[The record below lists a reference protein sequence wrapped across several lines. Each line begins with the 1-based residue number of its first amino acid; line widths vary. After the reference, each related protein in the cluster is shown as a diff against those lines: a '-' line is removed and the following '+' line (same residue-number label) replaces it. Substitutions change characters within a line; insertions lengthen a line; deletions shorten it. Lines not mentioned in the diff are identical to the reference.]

1 MIIAIQKS
9 AALLKASEKWWDFGG
24 KLWKEP
30 ENSGKLGKLVI
41 LLGDQENFSTFP
53 QKFPR
58 FSVFSYLLEKFY
70 TFNSDR
76 FEDVF
81 LLWLSN
87 CGARY
92 NFQAPRCLIVAVPY
106 TIFRPKTILFHLF
119 LKFLKVYH
127 GLPLFLHSKKA
138 EKMIIFQIFRPTVAY
153 ILGRYCNPR
162 FDPNFK
168 IIDFLGNLLAPGRR
182 QDF

>member
-1 MIIAIQKS
+1 MK
-9 AALLKASEKWWDFGG
+9 GTG
-24 KLWKEP
+24 KFWETRETRHSP
-30 ENSGKLGKLVI
+30 RRSGKFLHL
-41 LLGDQENFSTFP
+41 SS
-53 QKFPR
+53 KFPR
-58 FSVFSYLLEKFY
+58 FSVFSYLLDKFY

-81 LLWLSN
+81 YY
-87 CGARY
+87 G
-92 NFQAPRCLIVAVPY
+92 CLTVAVPY

-138 EKMIIFQIFRPTVAY
+138 EKNDNFPNISSY
-153 ILGRYCNPR
+153 SDILVRYCNPR

-168 IIDFLGNLLAPGRR
+168 IMTIFFDLLGNLLASGRR